1 MEYEEALRYI
11 HGRLRLGVK
20 LGNERF
26 ATLLARLGNPQ
37 EALNVVHI
45 AGTKGKG
52 STTAMVASILE
63 AAGYKVG
70 RYLSPY
76 VYDLR
81 ERIQINGKPISKD
94 DFARWVT
101 RIKPHVEALE
111 ATELGPT
118 TEFELKTA
126 VGFCYFAEQAVDYVA
141 LEVGL
146 GGRLDATNV
155 ISRPLVSVITN
166 IGYDHT
172 ELLGHTLALI
182 AGEKAG
188 IIKPGI
194 PCVTGVPINGEADE
208 VITRVC
214 REKSAPLQHVSGDL
228 PSPAET
234 QFKVAPDGSLT
245 VRTPRRQLTGLHL
258 GLHGAFQHG
267 NAALAVAAL
276 DEISPEK
283 LPAISDNDIRIGLE
297 SAYVP
302 GRLEEISGS
311 PTIVL
316 DGAHNEMAA
325 EALANALRTE
335 YNVDNRRLILV
346 VGLKRN
352 HDPETFLRPLA
363 ALRPAVLIAT
373 EPSFHPRDAQ
383 DIAAAAKRWDI
394 ARVECC
400 PSSAPDAARAALA
413 LMEPEDLLCVT
424 GSFYT
429 VGDLPPSI
437 WATLL
442 QERNDNS

>member
-26 ATLLARLGNPQ
+26 ATLLERLGNPQ
-37 EALNVVHI
+37 EALKVIHV

-52 STTAMVASILE
+52 STTAMAASIME

-76 VYDLR
+76 VYDIR
-81 ERIQINGKPISKD
+81 ERVQVNGNPISKD
-94 DFARWVT
+94 DFARWIAA
-101 RIKPHVEALE
+101 IKPHVEALE
-111 ATELGPT
+111 ATDLGPT

-188 IIKPGI
+188 IVKHGI
-194 PCVTGVPINGEADE
+194 PCVTGVPLDGEADG

-214 REKSAPLQHVSGDL
+214 RERSAPLQHVSDEL
-228 PSPAET
+228 RSNAET
-234 QFKVAPDGSLT
+234 QFRIADDGSLAIE
-245 VRTPRRQLTGLHL
+245 TPRRRLTNLRL

-276 DEISPEK
+276 DAIDVERLPLIS
-283 LPAISDNDIRIGLE
+283 NGDIRHGLE

-302 GRLEEISGS
+302 GRLDEVSTH
-311 PTIVL
+311 PTIVV
-316 DGAHNEMAA
+316 DGAHNEIAA
-325 EALANALRTE
+325 EALANALRSE
-335 YNVDNRRLILV
+335 YNADNRRLILV

-352 HDPETFLRPLA
+352 HDPESFLGPLA
-363 ALRPAVLIAT
+363 ALRPAALIAT

-383 DIAAAAKRWDI
+383 DIAVAAKRWDI
-394 ARVECC
+394 DHVELW
-400 PSSAPDAARAALA
+400 PSSAADAARAALA
-413 LMEPEDLLCVT
+413 LMGPDGLLCVT

-429 VGDLPPSI
+429 VGDLPPAL
-437 WATLL
+437 WAMLL
-442 QERNDNS
+442 LERNLKT